1 VLFIHG
7 YSDAGVPNPFGR
19 GFREMGHPVS
29 WARLIAASGLVAI
42 LYSNRQ
48 AVDDA
53 QAILAHIR
61 DEAPGL
67 GIDGSRICL
76 FASSGHVP
84 LALWLLMQADRHE
97 IRCAVL
103 CCGYMLDLYGAT
115 SVADMQKL
123 FPFANPGAGKT
134 MDDVRND
141 VPMLVVRAG
150 RDQFGVNTSLD
161 SFIAGALQKDLPVRM
176 INHAGAPHA
185 FDLFEDSEA
194 TREIIREILGFMQ
207 VHLSGPAKAGHY
219 TGPEGGHYTA
229 LKADTTPAVKP
240 DTTPAMK
247 PDISPGATNDTTAGA
262 IQTNRDRGGLGPTQP
277 PRNLS
282 LDGGEEVDR
291 RSRFCRVVESTGLAR
306 SAR

>member
-1 VLFIHG
+1 MKQEEMAPTELAKMTIVYSIPGMDAVTVRHDVPYRATESGSLVFDVYYPPGAANDRPLPAVLFIHG

-103 CCGYMLDLYGAT
+103 CCGYMLDLNGAT
-115 SVADMQKL
+115 SVADMQKNYR
-123 FPFANPGAGKT
+123 FANPGTGKT

-141 VPMLVVRAG
+141 VPLLVVRAG

-194 TREIIREILGFMQ
+194 TREIIREILRFMQ

-219 TGPEGGHYTA
+219 TGPE
-229 LKADTTPAVKP
+229 ADTTPALRA
-240 DTTPAMK
+240 DTT
-247 PDISPGATNDTTAGA
+247 
-262 IQTNRDRGGLGPTQP
+262 
-277 PRNLS
+277 
-282 LDGGEEVDR
+282 R
-291 RSRFCRVVESTGLAR
+291 R
-306 SAR
+306 